1 MAYCYWTK
9 NLYSNQRRMQMH
21 VTKAN
26 VTKATRAAAKAA
38 KAVDERI
45 NRIYMRNCSGIQID
59 IMDISKVFKVGREA
73 VANNPGIDDTVL
85 TGVILAFVNT
95 IRKN

>member
-1 MAYCYWTK
+1 
-9 NLYSNQRRMQMH
+9 MH

-59 IMDISKVFKVGREA
+59 IMDISKVFKVGRKA
-73 VANNPGIDDTVL
+73 IADNPEFTDDQLTVVI
-85 TGVILAFVNT
+85 TGFVES

>member
-45 NRIYMRNCSGIQID
+45 NRIYMRNCTGIQID

-73 VANNPGIDDTVL
+73 VSKNPAIDDTA
-85 TGVILAFVNT
+85 LAHTIVDFVHT

>member
-1 MAYCYWTK
+1 
-9 NLYSNQRRMQMH
+9 MH

-45 NRIYMRNCSGIQID
+45 NRIYLRNCSGIEID
-59 IMDISKVFKVGREA
+59 IMDISKVFAVGRKA
-73 VANNPGIDDTVL
+73 ILDNPEFTDDQLTVVL
-85 TGVILAFVNT
+85 TGFVET